1 MFNLGYLRI
10 RWKNYFSEQV
20 LFEFVILDKPSSPE
34 LSDLTIEML
43 LLTTSHALGLNGI
56 LKKINRLSLVSLVLE
71 ECSLDRSVFQRLC
84 LVSLLF
90 WSCPTILSRRL
101 NAFEYYWMCF
111 IQRRHYIILSL
122 TSLLEDQVY
131 IALRIRWF
139 VQVKWEPLN
148 KTDKLNENR
157 WIKLKEQFL
166 SLIKT
171 SF

>member
-1 MFNLGYLRI
+1 MLFNFGYLRI

-20 LFEFVILDKPSSPE
+20 LFEFVILDQPSSPE

-43 LLTTSHALGLNGI
+43 LLTTSHALRLNGI

-71 ECSLDRSVFQRLC
+71 ELSLDRSVFLRLC

-90 WSCPTILSRRL
+90 WSCPTILSWSL

-111 IQRRHYIILSL
+111 VQRRHCIIINP

-131 IALRIRWF
+131 IALRNRWF

-148 KTDKLNENR
+148 KTER
-157 WIKLKEQFL
+157 TILK
-166 SLIKT
+166 T
-171 SF
+171 N